1 MYILSSCDITY
12 FVYDFE
18 TKRENIMYAYKVLL
32 VYVNYVLSVDI
43 SAKFQIPFMKP
54 YNFIEI
60 KRKAL

>member
-1 MYILSSCDITY
+1 
-12 FVYDFE
+12 
-18 TKRENIMYAYKVLL
+18 MYAYKVLL